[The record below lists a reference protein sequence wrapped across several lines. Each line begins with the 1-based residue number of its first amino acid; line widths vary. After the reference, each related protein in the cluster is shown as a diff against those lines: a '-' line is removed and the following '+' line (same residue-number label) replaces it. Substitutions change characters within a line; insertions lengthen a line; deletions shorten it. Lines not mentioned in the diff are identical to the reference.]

1 MVNVDCLHL
10 KTTFSGL
17 LPGKTIDNTSR
28 ILIKDAGD
36 KTLEAMPLISV
47 TIHVLFSLQ
56 QDHSAFRSGVVRG
69 KFERNLEV
77 VKDGFVGI
85 SRGFFNWTR
94 VLFELDSKFEEFDG
108 DFSLDFRIERLV
120 PSFVSFTRHLF
131 DVFWEY
137 LQELFGQLVFC
148 DHIFN
153 VDIYLMEHA
162 QLFLA

>member
-56 QDHSAFRSGVVRG
+56 QDHGAFRSGVVRD

>member
-1 MVNVDCLHL
+1 MVNVDSLHL

-17 LPGKTIDNTSR
+17 LLGKAIDNTSR
-28 ILIKDAGD
+28 ILVKDAGD
-36 KTLEAMPLISV
+36 KTLKAMPLISI

-56 QDHSAFRSGVVRG
+56 QDYSAFRSVVVRS
-69 KFERNLEV
+69 KFERNLKV

-85 SRGFFNWTR
+85 SRGFFNWTS

-108 DFSLDFRIERLV
+108 NFSLDFRIKRLI
-120 PSFVSFTRHLF
+120 PGFVSFTRHLF
-131 DVFWEY
+131 DVLWEY

-148 DHIFN
+148 DHVFN